1 MRRTLRAAARP
12 QRPAARRFDTS
23 SKDPVANYRD
33 VGGVVDAYVN
43 PEPGDAGKPNKYSAT
58 LTQHARRGGAQAM
71 LVPCGVDSA
80 AKLAQPQVGIAS
92 VWWEGNPCNMHLLEL
107 SEEVKASVAAEAL
120 VPLRYNTVGV
130 SDAISMGTGGMRY
143 SLQSRDVIADS
154 VETVA
159 AAQFY
164 DGLVTIAGCD
174 KNMPGCMMAMGRLNR
189 PALMVYG
196 GTIRRGTLPSSGR
209 TINIVDAF
217 EGYGKLVAGAISPQE
232 RAETI
237 ACACPGAGAC
247 GGMYTA
253 NTMATV
259 VEAMGMSL
267 PYSACTPADAKG
279 DECGRVGAAMR
290 AMIDADRKPRDICDK
305 RSFLNAI
312 AVANCVGGST
322 NAVLHLLAMARAF
335 AVDLTYDDFEDV
347 RRKTPVLCDMKPWGA
362 HLMEDLHDAGGVPGV
377 LSRMIDCGALP
388 HPDALTLSGAALG
401 DVVRDAGIP
410 AGHAIMRP
418 LDDPI
423 KASGHLTVLAGS
435 LAPDG
440 AVGKIT
446 GKEGM
451 VFRGPAQVFDS
462 EPAMLDALDAG
473 LIRPG
478 AVVVIRYSG
487 PRGGPGM
494 PEMLTPTSALMGA
507 GLGDKCA
514 VLTDGRFSGGTHGF
528 AIGHVSP
535 EAADG
540 GPIALLQDGDVVTID
555 AERRLI
561 SHDVGDVELAARRAA
576 WTPPA
581 PRVTRGALANY
592 YKSVSSPKYGCVTD
606 MIPGFES

>member
-1 MRRTLRAAARP
+1 M
-12 QRPAARRFDTS
+12 
-23 SKDPVANYRD
+23 ANYRD

-107 SEEVKASVAAEAL
+107 SEQVKASVAAEAL

-196 GTIRRGTLPSSGR
+196 GTIRRGKLPSSGR

-217 EGYGKLVAGAISPQE
+217 EGYGKLVAGAISADE

-253 NTMATV
+253 NTMATL
-259 VEAMGMSL
+259 VEAMGLSL
-267 PYSACTPADAKG
+267 PYSASTPAEEKG
-279 DECGRVGAAMR
+279 DECDAVGRAVRRMV
-290 AMIDADRKPRDICDK
+290 DLDLKPRDIVS
-305 RSFLNAI
+305 RGSFLNAV

-335 AVDLTYDDFEDV
+335 GYDDFGYDDFENV
-347 RRKTPVLCDMKPWGA
+347 RKKTPVLCDMKPWGA
-362 HLMEDLHDAGGVPGV
+362 HLMEDLHDMGGVPGV
-377 LSRMIDCGALP
+377 LKRMLDYGVLP
-388 HPDALTLSGAALG
+388 HPEALTLTGETLETELARAAPLAA
-401 DVVRDAGIP
+401 DQTVMRAPQDA
-410 AGHAIMRP
+410 
-418 LDDPI
+418 I
-423 KASGHLTVLAGS
+423 KASGHLTVLHGS

-451 VFRGPAQVFDS
+451 VFAGPAQVFDS
-462 EPAMLDALDAG
+462 EPEMLDALDAG
-473 LIRPG
+473 RIRAG

-487 PRGGPGM
+487 PKGGPGM

-535 EAADG
+535 EAVDG
-540 GPIALLQDGDVVTID
+540 GPIAFLQDGDTVTID
-555 AERRLI
+555 ATNRLI
-561 SHDVGDVELAARRAA
+561 SHDIDDAELDRRRAI
-576 WTPPA
+576 WTPPP
-581 PRVTRGALANY
+581 PRVTRGTLANY
-592 YKSVSSPKYGCVTD
+592 YKSVSSPKFGCVTD
-606 MIPGFES
+606 MI

>member
-1 MRRTLRAAARP
+1 MAMRRTLRAAARP

-80 AKLAQPQVGIAS
+80 AKLAQPQ
-92 VWWEGNPCNMHLLEL
+92 
-107 SEEVKASVAAEAL
+107 
-120 VPLRYNTVGV
+120 
-130 SDAISMGTGGMRY
+130 
-143 SLQSRDVIADS
+143 
-154 VETVA
+154 
-159 AAQFY
+159 FY
-164 DGLVTIAGCD
+164 DGLATIAGCD

-196 GTIRRGTLPSSGR
+196 GTIRRGKLPSSGR

-290 AMIDADRKPRDICDK
+290 DMIDQNRRPRDICDK

-377 LSRMIDCGALP
+377 LSRMIDAGALP

-401 DVVRDAGIP
+401 DVVRDATLP

-418 LDDPI
+418 VDDPI

-507 GLGDKCA
+507 GLGDN
-514 VLTDGRFSGGTHGF
+514 
-528 AIGHVSP
+528 P

-540 GPIALLQDGDVVTID
+540 GPIALLRDGDVVTID

-561 SHDVGDVELAARRAA
+561 SHDVGDADLAARRAA

-592 YKSVSSPKYGCVTD
+592 YQSVSSPKYGCVTD